1 MIHFLMLNFHPKQFK
16 MFKDMSANDN
26 LAHAFLFT
34 GPEGVGKLEFARQIA
49 AWLQFEDGGVL
60 DPSVALREGGPDIIE
75 TPSPLPIE
83 DAQDLKKRL
92 YTSPFSGKYKIVII
106 PAAHNMHTDA
116 ANSLL
121 KMIEEPRGDTIF
133 ILCSS
138 YPEIILET
146 IRSRCTEMKFLMVAD
161 EVIEKELNTEPIKE
175 LKLHWSGRP
184 GFAKRMLDDKD
195 YRKKIKGYRTDWDL
209 FFKNSL
215 SESFKISE
223 KYAKME
229 DRRDVAEALRV
240 WMEIARSNMP
250 ANEKL
255 LSDLL
260 NIYQNLMT
268 TNVNVR
274 YALEGLSIK
283 KYAK

>member
-1 MIHFLMLNFHPKQFK
+1 MLNFHYKQFK
-16 MFKDMSANDN
+16 MFKDMSANGN

-34 GPEGVGKLEFARQIA
+34 GPEGVGKLEFAREIA
-49 AWLQFEDGGVL
+49 AWLQNPATGVGTV
-60 DPSVALREGGPDIIE
+60 PTPVGHPDIIE
-75 TPSPLPIE
+75 TPTPLPIE

-106 PAAHNMHTDA
+106 PAAHNMHKDA

-146 IRSRCTEMKFLMVAD
+146 IRSRCAEVKFLRVAD
-161 EVIEKELNTEPIKE
+161 ELIEKELNTEPIKE

-184 GFAKRMLDDKD
+184 DFAKRMIDDKV
-195 YRKKIKGYRTDWDL
+195 YREKIKEYRMDWDI
-209 FFKNSL
+209 FSKNSL

-229 DRRDVAEALRV
+229 DKRDVAEALRV
-240 WMEIARSNMP
+240 WMEIARSSAP
-250 ANEKL
+250 LNEKL

-268 TNVNVR
+268 TNANVR
-274 YALEGLSIK
+274 YALEGLVVK
-283 KYAK
+283 KYAKQ